1 MNERTKQLLESL
13 LAWLKA
19 NNVTN
24 VEMLD
29 VMAHCV
35 AAMHEHCAVPVGEI
49 AKGIEIKA
57 LEAVN
62 TTRGNKPN
70 ALHQPA

>member
-13 LAWLKA
+13 LVWLKA
-19 NNVTN
+19 NDVTN
-24 VEMLD
+24 LEMVD

-35 AAMHEHCAVPVGEI
+35 AAMHEHTDAPVVDI
-49 AKGIEIKA
+49 AKEIEIKA

-62 TTRGNKPN
+62 TTQSNEPDP
-70 ALHQPA
+70 LHRPA

>member
-1 MNERTKQLLESL
+1 MNERTKQLLKSL
-13 LAWLKA
+13 LVWLKA
-19 NNVTN
+19 NDVTN
-24 VEMLD
+24 LEMVD

-35 AAMHEHCAVPVGEI
+35 AAMHEHTDVPVVDI